1 MKSRLGELA
10 ILFIAACIG
19 ITTGLVASGFNR
31 MIIIGTKLTRP
42 ILDQSPIMFFVFPVM
57 AAILTAGLYKRG
69 LLKKESGM
77 GVVQV
82 LFEMKSSSSQ
92 LMKPINVF
100 WNIIA
105 TVVTLVFGMTA
116 GRFGPITH
124 LGAAIGANIGE
135 GFNLEEDQI
144 RLMMGCGAA
153 GAIATVF
160 NLPFFAALFVMEVM
174 FRERYFKVL
183 APLIISA
190 VISNQ
195 VGIYF
200 LGDRVPLIV
209 QIGNSPTVVETI
221 MPFLILGTLA
231 GLVAALYI
239 ACYERA
245 SQVFEHIEKRGIR
258 LLIGAIAVGFSA
270 YFLPEQF
277 EIHFDTNNQIISG
290 NFGIQILLALI
301 FVRILTTAL
310 TLGAGFIGGNFYPGV
325 TIGAALGVLVWKVL
339 TLFNIKVP
347 TQGEM
352 GILGIVAMLAGFLH
366 APLACTVLALEIS
379 KNMNIATPAMI
390 VTALSVTI
398 SYIAYGRDIFA
409 KLLGKLISQSH
420 HSTNE

>member
-19 ITTGLVASGFNR
+19 ITTGLIASGFNR
-31 MIIIGTKLTRP
+31 IIILGTKLTRP
-42 ILDQSPIMFFVFPVM
+42 VLDQSPMMFLIFPLI
-57 AAILTAGLYKRG
+57 AAIITASLYKKD
-69 LLKKESGM
+69 LIKKGSGM
-77 GVVQV
+77 GMVQV
-82 LFEMKSSSSQ
+82 LFEMRTTSTL

-116 GRFGPITH
+116 GRFGPIAH
-124 LGAAIGANIGE
+124 LGAAIGVNIAE
-135 GFNLEEDQI
+135 RFDLEEDQI

-183 APLIISA
+183 APLIIAA

-209 QIGNSPTVVETI
+209 QIGSQPAFSETI
-221 MPFLILGTLA
+221 IPFLILGVLA
-231 GLVAALYI
+231 GVVAALYI
-239 ACYERA
+239 ACYEKA
-245 SQVFEHIEKRGIR
+245 SQVFEGIEKRWVR
-258 LLIGAIAVGFSA
+258 LLIAAIAVGVSA

-277 EIHFDTNNQIISG
+277 EIHFDTSNQIIAG
-290 NFGIQILLALI
+290 NFGIKILLAFI
-301 FVRILTTAL
+301 FIKILTTAL
-310 TLGAGFIGGNFYPGV
+310 TLGSGFIGGNFYPGV
-325 TIGAALGVLVWKVL
+325 TIGASLGVLVWKVL
-339 TLFNIKVP
+339 TLLNIKVP

-352 GILGIVAMLAGFLH
+352 GILGIAAMLSGFLH

-379 KNMNIATPAMI
+379 KNMNITTPAMI
-390 VTALSVTI
+390 VTALSVTF
-398 SYIAYGRDIFA
+398 SYIVYGRDIFT

-420 HSTNE
+420 HSANE